1 MMSEAHPGGDRRLD
15 DRQIAIHR
23 DAIGSAIVS
32 GDGNKV
38 FIYHYQ
44 LDRPVEAPSTLPS
57 TLKLGANPYRG
68 LAAFQVEDAAVFFGR
83 EDQVERLW
91 GRLREFQ
98 ERATQ
103 ANPPVRLLPIL
114 GASGSGKSSLARAGL
129 LPELARKPL
138 PGYRQPRVVVMTPGS
153 SPLQSLAIVLARI
166 ATGDPTP
173 VEKAAEFERVLGK
186 ANEQGQT
193 DGLRRIANALPNIEQ
208 SPLVVLIDQ
217 FEEVYSLCKD
227 IGSRDRFI
235 GTLIEA
241 AATPEAR
248 VSVVITFRSDF
259 LSETQ
264 KHPQLDQIIGSDQ
277 CVVVTAM
284 TTADL
289 RRSIAEPAKQAG
301 HPLDDALIDRL
312 VEQTEGRE
320 GALPLLQFALTR
332 IWEGLKENKSPSET
346 LKAIGGVGGA
356 LAGEA
361 QRIYANLGKVEQDMA
376 RRVFVGLV
384 QLGEGTKD
392 TRRRAAVDSLISAKD
407 DPVRVRQV
415 LDLFS
420 APGARLITRSTVE
433 GEEVVEVT
441 HEALLEH
448 WQQIKDWL
456 DGRRDRIRQQR
467 RINASA
473 VEWAKQGKKAGYLLQ
488 GRQLDDARA
497 FQKRYVETL
506 PLSECAAEFVRKSLR
521 QRSLGRAAIAS
532 FLILPFIVVD
542 SFLREEAL
550 KRDYATLRS
559 EDVSGKPEAAQALV
573 RGCKYWSWSSPSAW
587 FAPLGERVFGNCK
600 ILEGQNLAKTDLH
613 TAYLSNA
620 YLSNANLNYAD
631 LRHANLSNANLNN
644 ADLGNANLSFADLR
658 NAKLISAN
666 LRNANL
672 YVAYL
677 HYADLRDA
685 NLDNTDFRHANLSF
699 ADLRNAKPITQAQL
713 AEAILC
719 NTKLPPEIKL
729 NPDRDCNSPQNHP

>member
-1 MMSEAHPGGDRRLD
+1 MSETHPGD
-15 DRQIAIHR
+15 DHLGSNRQIAIHR

-44 LDRPVEAPSTLPS
+44 LDRPVEVASTPPSTPE
-57 TLKLGANPYRG
+57 LGANPYRG

-91 GRLREFQ
+91 LRLRDFQ

-186 ANEQGQT
+186 ANEQGQA

-217 FEEVYSLCKD
+217 FEEVYSLCKE

-235 GTLIEA
+235 GTLVEA

-284 TTADL
+284 TSADL

-332 IWEGLKENKSPSET
+332 IWEGLKAGKSPSET
-346 LKAIGGVGGA
+346 LRAIGGVGGA

-361 QRIYANLGKVEQDMA
+361 
-376 RRVFVGLV
+376 
-384 QLGEGTKD
+384 
-392 TRRRAAVDSLISAKD
+392 
-407 DPVRVRQV
+407 
-415 LDLFS
+415 
-420 APGARLITRSTVE
+420 
-433 GEEVVEVT
+433 
-441 HEALLEH
+441 
-448 WQQIKDWL
+448 
-456 DGRRDRIRQQR
+456 
-467 RINASA
+467 
-473 VEWAKQGKKAGYLLQ
+473 
-488 GRQLDDARA
+488 
-497 FQKRYVETL
+497 
-506 PLSECAAEFVRKSLR
+506 
-521 QRSLGRAAIAS
+521 
-532 FLILPFIVVD
+532 
-542 SFLREEAL
+542 
-550 KRDYATLRS
+550 
-559 EDVSGKPEAAQALV
+559 
-573 RGCKYWSWSSPSAW
+573 
-587 FAPLGERVFGNCK
+587 
-600 ILEGQNLAKTDLH
+600 
-613 TAYLSNA
+613 
-620 YLSNANLNYAD
+620 
-631 LRHANLSNANLNN
+631 
-644 ADLGNANLSFADLR
+644 
-658 NAKLISAN
+658 
-666 LRNANL
+666 
-672 YVAYL
+672 
-677 HYADLRDA
+677 
-685 NLDNTDFRHANLSF
+685 
-699 ADLRNAKPITQAQL
+699 
-713 AEAILC
+713 
-719 NTKLPPEIKL
+719 
-729 NPDRDCNSPQNHP
+729 